1 MPYLNVILA
10 ILSCSVV
17 IKLIIPLIVLAV
29 FTYLYFIKG
38 GSGMDFTATMNQV
51 STFFA
56 NIGEYVKGFFN

>member
-1 MPYLNVILA
+1 MPYLNILLT

-17 IKLIIPLIVLAV
+17 IKLVIPLIVLAV

-38 GSGMDFTATMNQV
+38 GGGMDFGATMNQV
-51 STFFA
+51 SAFFA